1 MNVEIQITYVLILN
15 HVGFS
20 YVINS
25 VEAGLCNATGS
36 FYIVGDGS
44 ANIGISCSSPSG
56 VFYAHVTG
64 RRDGYVTSS
73 NTNKNWGISF
83 SLKNSNN
90 LFGKSNTV
98 TPLSYSTKF
107 FIKF

>member
-1 MNVEIQITYVLILN
+1 MSKPGFVMLHGVFFV
-15 HVGFS
+15 VG
-20 YVINS
+20 N
-25 VEAGLCNATGS
+25 
-36 FYIVGDGS
+36 GS
-44 ANIGISCSSPSG
+44 ANIELSCANPSG

-64 RRDGYVTSS
+64 RRDGYISSS
-73 NTNKNWGISF
+73 NTNSNWGISF

-98 TPLSYSTKF
+98 TPLSFSTKF